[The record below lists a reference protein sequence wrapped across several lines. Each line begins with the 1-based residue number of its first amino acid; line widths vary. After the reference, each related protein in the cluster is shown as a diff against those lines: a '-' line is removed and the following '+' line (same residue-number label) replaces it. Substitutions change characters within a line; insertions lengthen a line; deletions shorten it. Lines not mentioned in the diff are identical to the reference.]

1 MAALPP
7 PQTPESDPPHDAGN
21 GVVVNT
27 PTGESAAPTVNAAPN
42 APPDPAKQPPPKI
55 RVGAFEF
62 TSVGVRLRGKPPVAE
77 WKGPLEFALWC
88 QKAGPWWIGDL
99 LNAGEGNFGEM
110 FSQMCEGLVSAD
122 MLNRYAAVA
131 KKVPLEN
138 RLPTQSWSA
147 HANVARLPS
156 DLQRRFLHRAQREGW
171 SSEELRCRVRD
182 YCRERKP
189 RST

>member
-1 MAALPP
+1 MAALPQP
-7 PQTPESDPPHDAGN
+7 PQREPTRDPGAGADVDTKASQPASPCVDTPG
-21 GVVVNT
+21 
-27 PTGESAAPTVNAAPN
+27 NAAE
-42 APPDPAKQPPPKI
+42 DPAKQPPPTI

-62 TSVGVRLRGKPPVAE
+62 TSVGVRLRGRPPVAE

-99 LNAGEGNFGEM
+99 LNAGEGTFGEM
-110 FSQMCEGLVSAD
+110 FSQMCEGLVSAE

-131 KKVPLEN
+131 KKVPREN

-156 DLQRRFLHRAQREGW
+156 DLQRRFLQRAEREGW

-182 YCRERKP
+182 YCREQKP
-189 RST
+189 RSSE